1 MKASALDDVIAA
13 ISTAAGSGGIGIVRM
28 SGEGAIDVADKIFKS
43 QKGYRLKDKKAIQ
56 FLMALYIILRQGK
69 LPMRCL

>member
-28 SGEGAIDVADKIFKS
+28 SGEGTIDVADKIFKS
-43 QKGYRLKDKKAIQ
+43 QKKPNQRNISLCI
-56 FLMALYIILRQGK
+56 
-69 LPMRCL
+69 

>member
-28 SGEGAIDVADKIFKS
+28 SGEGAIVFADKIFKS
-43 QKGYRLKDKKAIQ
+43 QKYYRE
-56 FLMALYIILRQGK
+56 R
-69 LPMRCL
+69 